1 MLRDSR
7 GCIVILQGLRA
18 VNKQATT
25 KHMMKL
31 GGFLLLLSGWGIVLA
46 ALVLLHGP
54 AVGAFVYAGLGVEI
68 IGMVLVFRGHLPEG
82 EESK

>member
-25 KHMMKL
+25 RDMMKL
-31 GGFLLLLSGWGIVLA
+31 GGFLLLLSGWGIVIA
-46 ALVLLHGP
+46 ALVLLRGS
-54 AVGAFVYAGLGVEI
+54 AVGAFIYAGLGVEI
-68 IGMVLVFRGHLPEG
+68 IGIVLVFRGHLPPSED
-82 EESK
+82 EE